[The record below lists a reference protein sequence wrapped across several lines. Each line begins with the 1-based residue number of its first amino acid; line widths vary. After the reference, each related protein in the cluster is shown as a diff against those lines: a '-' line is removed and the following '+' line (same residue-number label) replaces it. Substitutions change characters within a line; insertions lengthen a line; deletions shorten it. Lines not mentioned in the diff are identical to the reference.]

1 MSAVTTA
8 TGTTAVTAGTAPAS
22 PTFDIA
28 AQRARTR
35 RELAKAS
42 FATIATASDRHRPHA
57 VGNRYALI
65 DDQLY
70 IVVHEH
76 SVKVLNIC
84 QNPHVAISVP
94 VRKVPF
100 FPPYA
105 IQFQG
110 TAGILPLDN
119 PVIARLIEANAF
131 KRISTRKDLAKPGKV
146 VIRIT
151 PGKRLSTY
159 GFGFSP
165 LQIAR
170 DPQSAM
176 RSIEW

>member
-1 MSAVTTA
+1 MPSD
-8 TGTTAVTAGTAPAS
+8 PK
-22 PTFDIA
+22 PFDPSVH
-28 AQRARTR
+28 RARAK

-42 FATIATASDRHRPHA
+42 FATLATSSGQNRPHV
-57 VGNRYALI
+57 VGIRYALI
-65 DDQLY
+65 DDRFY

-76 SVKVLNIC
+76 SVKVRNIRA
-84 QNPHVAISVP
+84 NPNVAVSVP
-94 VRKVPF
+94 IRKVPF
-100 FPPYA
+100 FPPYSV
-105 IQFQG
+105 QLQG
-110 TAGILPLDN
+110 TAEILPLDD
-119 PVIARLIEANAF
+119 PAIRRLADSGAF
-131 KRISTRKDLAKPGKV
+131 RRISSKKDLRKPGQV

-151 PGKRLSTY
+151 PGNRLSTY

>member
-1 MSAVTTA
+1 MEAIATGPVTT
-8 TGTTAVTAGTAPAS
+8 S
-22 PTFDIA
+22 ERFDVVA
-28 AQRARTR
+28 HRARAIR
-35 RELAKAS
+35 ALEKAS
-42 FATIATASDRHRPHA
+42 FATIATASHRNWPHA
-57 VGNRYALI
+57 VGIRYAFI
-65 DDQLY
+65 DRQLY

-76 SVKVLNIC
+76 SVKVRNIRM
-84 QNPHVAISVP
+84 NPHVAISVP

-100 FPPYA
+100 FPPYCV
-105 IQFQG
+105 QFQG
-110 TAGILPLDN
+110 TAEIVPLDD
-119 PVIARLIEANAF
+119 PAIARLIDANAF
-131 KRISTRKDLAKPGKV
+131 KRVSTRKDLEKPGQV
-146 VIRIT
+146 VIRVT